1 MLSVFVCV
9 ELFFSVF
16 LIKYITDFL
25 RLLPYEAIIQ
35 NLEFLFQVWFVSLD
49 SLWYFLPV
57 FCSSR
62 FDLAL
67 VVSEIK
73 GVKLSQKRPTLTIIT
88 IISQICLHLQFFLL
102 NSFEIL
108 LSGMWQYIVSQ
119 FVKWIK
125 YYSWISILDWTWI
138 VCQKRPKGTNIQ
150 NDNVLAHFAKGNMS
164 FCHHMASV
172 GPL

>member
-1 MLSVFVCV
+1 MHKRNRRPKGVKKGCC
-9 ELFFSVF
+9 LF
-16 LIKYITDFL
+16 L
-25 RLLPYEAIIQ
+25 YEAIIQ

-73 GVKLSQKRPTLTIIT
+73 GVKLSQKGPTLTIII

-108 LSGMWQYIVSQ
+108 LSGMWQHIVSQ